1 MDVWEKLYNAYSSG
15 ELFLPPIIYQK
26 STHDL
31 KDFVNKF
38 ITDPEDE
45 KRFERLFG
53 DFCIDL
59 ERQYFHAGMSIALRL
74 FSE

>member
-15 ELFLPPIIYQK
+15 ELFLPPIIYPK

-31 KDFVNKF
+31 EDFVNKF
-38 ITDPEDE
+38 ITNSEDKE
-45 KRFERLFG
+45 RFERLFG